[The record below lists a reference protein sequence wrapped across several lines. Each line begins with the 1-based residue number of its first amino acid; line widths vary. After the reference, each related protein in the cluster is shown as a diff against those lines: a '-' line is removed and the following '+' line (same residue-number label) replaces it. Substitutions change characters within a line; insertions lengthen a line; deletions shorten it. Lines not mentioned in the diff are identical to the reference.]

1 MRFLPRGKRCILIL
15 AILITGLTA
24 SATLAANTGTPSAS
38 EWRKLSLVNEPPN
51 KPSTQAAKAATQ
63 HLTKRQIQE
72 RKKSYLRLLKRTSAH
87 ANGTALQILR
97 REIHL
102 LTLAEA
108 E

>member
-1 MRFLPRGKRCILIL
+1 M
-15 AILITGLTA
+15 
-24 SATLAANTGTPSAS
+24 
-38 EWRKLSLVNEPPN
+38 V
-51 KPSTQAAKAATQ
+51 ATQ
-63 HLTKRQIQE
+63 HLTKRQILA
-72 RKKSYLRLLKRTSAH
+72 RKNRLEILYRKASAH